1 MKKHL
6 KIKNINL
13 LFLIKAGIGSAI
25 AIIVAQSLGLL
36 YSPSAGIITLLTLQN
51 TKKETIVIA
60 VKRILS
66 FILATVI
73 AFLSFETMGYHSIAF
88 GVFVFLFVAM
98 CILFRLKD
106 GISMNAV
113 LMTHFLVEKRFD
125 FPLIRNEVGILMIGM
140 VIGIML
146 NLIMPKNRARIRKEQ
161 MALEDEFRN
170 LLHELKDS
178 LANKDAC
185 YVQGMIGG
193 KPDDNLEDNSQIE
206 DSSQLQIGASIR
218 LKLETSNQL
227 QIGASNQLQLETSN
241 RLKNKFQVE
250 DGFPLEVCQQL
261 KDKSNRIQQDTAK
274 MILQREN
281 DFKKNDSKENESLE
295 KSFERLDHMLER
307 LLQKAYEEA
316 DNTLLTDTR
325 YMISYLQMRKV
336 QSDVL
341 KSISKNIRRIP
352 VILSQTKPIVQFMG
366 TIADSFHELNNA
378 KALLEELHELYQ
390 YFRDDKLPNS
400 REEFEYRAILF
411 QILNE
416 LEYFLVMKRN
426 FIIEIE
432 KKDLK
437 KYWE

>member
-1 MKKHL
+1 
-6 KIKNINL
+6 
-13 LFLIKAGIGSAI
+13 
-25 AIIVAQSLGLL
+25 
-36 YSPSAGIITLLTLQN
+36 
-51 TKKETIVIA
+51 
-60 VKRILS
+60 
-66 FILATVI
+66 
-73 AFLSFETMGYHSIAF
+73 
-88 GVFVFLFVAM
+88 
-98 CILFRLKD
+98 
-106 GISMNAV
+106 
-113 LMTHFLVEKRFD
+113 
-125 FPLIRNEVGILMIGM
+125 
-140 VIGIML
+140 
-146 NLIMPKNRARIRKEQ
+146 PKNRARIRKEQ

-206 DSSQLQIGASIR
+206 DSSQLQIGAS
-218 LKLETSNQL
+218 NQL

-281 DFKKNDSKENESLE
+281 DFQENVSSENVSKENNFQENVSIENDSKENNFQENDFKENDFKENVSNENDFKENESLE